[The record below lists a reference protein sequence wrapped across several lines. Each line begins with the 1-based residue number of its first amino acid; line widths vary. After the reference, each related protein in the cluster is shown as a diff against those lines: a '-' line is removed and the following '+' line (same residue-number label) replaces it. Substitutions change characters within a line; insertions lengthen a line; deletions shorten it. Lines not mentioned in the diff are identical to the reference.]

1 MNNDECMP
9 GESIIDIN
17 LGMRMIRTEGGFTY
31 GTDALLLAAFARGKS
46 GGRCADL
53 GCGAGSISLLLAG
66 AGKYEHVTAV
76 EAQPEY
82 AALARRNV
90 LLNGISDRVDVLESD
105 IRELPREM
113 RFDAVVSNPPYMK
126 VSSGKAAA
134 DGGRNRSRHETRGG
148 ISEFCTAAAQLL
160 EWGSPFYVVYRPDRL
175 CDLICDMRDVGIEPK
190 RMCYVQYD
198 AVHEPSLVLVE
209 GIRGGSAALRLLPTL
224 MLRDRG
230 ENDSERYREI
240 IGSMSF
246 DG

>member
-1 MNNDECMP
+1 MNNECMP

-82 AALARRNV
+82 AALARRNAA
-90 LLNGISDRVDVLESD
+90 LNSLDDRIAVIEAD
-105 IRELPREM
+105 IRALPGSL
-113 RFDAVVSNPPYMK
+113 RFDAVLTPYMK

-134 DGGRNRSRHETRGG
+134 DSGRNRSRHETRGG
-148 ISEFCTAAAQLL
+148 IDEFCTAAARML

-175 CDLICDMRDVGIEPK
+175 CDLISAMRSSGIEPK
-190 RMCYVQYD
+190 RMCFVQCD
-198 AVHEPSLVLVE
+198 ELHEPSLVLVE

-224 MLRDRG
+224 MLRERD

>member
-1 MNNDECMP
+1 MNNECMP

-82 AALARRNV
+82 AALARRNAA
-90 LLNGISDRVDVLESD
+90 LNSLDDRIAVIEAD
-105 IRELPREM
+105 IRALPGSL
-113 RFDAVVSNPPYMK
+113 RFDAVLTNPPYMK

-134 DGGRNRSRHETRGG
+134 DSGEKPVASRDARRYRRVLHRGG
-148 ISEFCTAAAQLL
+148 ADARMGKPL
-160 EWGSPFYVVYRPDRL
+160 YVVYRPDRL
-175 CDLICDMRDVGIEPK
+175 CDLISAMRSSGIEPK
-190 RMCYVQYD
+190 RMCFVQCD
-198 AVHEPSLVLVE
+198 ELHEPSLVLVE

-224 MLRDRG
+224 MLRDRD

>member
-1 MNNDECMP
+1 MNNECMP

-46 GGRCADL
+46 DGRCADL

-66 AGKYEHVTAV
+66 AGKYEHVTAF

-90 LLNGISDRVDVLESD
+90 LLNGISDSVNVLESD
-105 IRELPREM
+105 IRELPRGM
-113 RFDAVVSNPPYMK
+113 LFDAVVSNPPYMK

-148 ISEFCTAAAQLL
+148 ISEFCAAAAQLL

-175 CDLICDMRDVGIEPK
+175 CDLICAMRDVGIEPK

-198 AVHEPSLVLVE
+198 ALHEPSLVLVE

-224 MLRDRG
+224 MLRDRD

>member
-1 MNNDECMP
+1 MNNECMP

-17 LGMRMIRTEGGFTY
+17 LGMCMIRTEGGFTY

-82 AALARRNV
+82 AALARRNAA
-90 LLNGISDRVDVLESD
+90 LNSLDDRIAVIEAD
-105 IRELPREM
+105 IRELPGSL
-113 RFDAVVSNPPYMK
+113 RFDAVLTNPPYMK

-134 DGGRNRSRHETRGG
+134 DSGRNRSRHETRGG
-148 ISEFCTAAAQLL
+148 IDEFCTAAARML

-175 CDLICDMRDVGIEPK
+175 CDLISAMCSSRIEPK
-190 RMCYVQYD
+190 RMCFVQCD
-198 AVHEPSLVLVE
+198 ELHEPSLVLVE
-209 GIRGGSAALRLLPTL
+209 GIRGGSAALRLLPAL
-224 MLRDRG
+224 LLRDASG
-230 ENDSERYREI
+230 CESERYREI

>member
-1 MNNDECMP
+1 MDDICLP
-9 GESIIDIN
+9 GESVIDIN
-17 LGMRMIRTEGGFTY
+17 LGMRMIRTDGGFTY
-31 GTDALLLAAFARGKS
+31 GTDALLLAAFARG
-46 GGRCADL
+46 GGAGRCADL
-53 GCGAGSISLLLAG
+53 GSGAGSISLLLAA

-76 EAQPEY
+76 EAQPDY

-90 LLNGISDRVDVLESD
+90 LLNGISDRIDVLESD
-105 IRELPREM
+105 IRELPRGM

-148 ISEFCTAAAQLL
+148 ISEFCAAAAQLL

-175 CDLICDMRDVGIEPK
+175 CDLICAMRDVGIEPK

-198 AVHEPSLVLVE
+198 ALHEPSLVLAE
-209 GIRGGSAALRLLPTL
+209 GVRGGSAALRLLPAL
-224 MLRDRG
+224 LLRDASG
-230 ENDSERYREI
+230 CESERYREI

-246 DG
+246 GS

>member
-1 MNNDECMP
+1 MNNECMP

-82 AALARRNV
+82 AALARRNAA
-90 LLNGISDRVDVLESD
+90 LNSLDDRIAVIEAD
-105 IRELPREM
+105 IRELPGSL
-113 RFDAVVSNPPYMK
+113 RFDAVLTNPPYMK

-134 DGGRNRSRHETRGG
+134 DSGRNRSRHETRGG
-148 ISEFCTAAAQLL
+148 IDEFCTAAARML
-160 EWGSPFYVVYRPDRL
+160 EWGSPFYIVYRPDRL
-175 CDLICDMRDVGIEPK
+175 CDLISAMRSSGIEPK
-190 RMCYVQYD
+190 RMCFVQCD
-198 AVHEPSLVLVE
+198 ELHEPSLVLVE

-224 MLRDRG
+224 MLRDRD
-230 ENDSERYREI
+230 ENDSKRYREI

>member
-1 MNNDECMP
+1 MNNECMP

-31 GTDALLLAAFARGKS
+31 GTDALLLA
-46 GGRCADL
+46 
-53 GCGAGSISLLLAG
+53 G

-82 AALARRNV
+82 AALARRNAA
-90 LLNGISDRVDVLESD
+90 LNSLDDRIAVIEAD
-105 IRELPREM
+105 IRELPGSL
-113 RFDAVVSNPPYMK
+113 RFDAVLTNPPYMK

-134 DGGRNRSRHETRGG
+134 DSGRNRSRHETRGG
-148 ISEFCTAAAQLL
+148 IDEFCTAAARML

-175 CDLICDMRDVGIEPK
+175 CDLISAMRSSGIEPK
-190 RMCYVQYD
+190 RMCFVQCD
-198 AVHEPSLVLVE
+198 ELHEPSLVLVE

-224 MLRDRG
+224 MLRDRD